1 MSEQQILHSREGN
14 EHFKEAVLIRDGYF
28 ITRYAVGQNG
38 SVRGDIL
45 TSRPDASLQDLF
57 DLSLHDLDEGTSGF
71 FGVSE
76 VDLEPILKGEEEV
89 PEAVREMLARHI
101 PENLVKLALVPSG
114 VRFNERI
121 NYHLQG
127 DREARAQIV
136 MALPAL
142 RIHFQEAATGG
153 QLRQLVD
160 ARKTPEPQLL
170 KQLKI
175 SAADFKQ
182 LRRLTAIQSK
192 AIRAGDASA
201 WKVLDFRQFHKLS
214 QFLTSNHV
222 VRTLDDVKTVAHAIA
237 TNEAVS
243 YQPAGGRMAYKALR
257 QAPLE
262 EWPSVC
268 ENLRSVPNQTA
279 DFKKALQG
287 AVCNAVTIHLLR
299 SQAPEIFKVVSG
311 AVPRIIDGEE
321 LESDIDIRAVQS
333 FCETLDQTAYNR
345 GFLRSAVDEVLGE
358 NFSLKKFREYSE
370 RWHHNQGRMREV
382 AMSIPAEV
390 SWKPMIGENEA
401 GGVTF
406 RELCSNRHLEKQG
419 RAQNNCVG
427 GYTDVL
433 IKATKDSIDLIFSV
447 EEAGEILST
456 VRVEARLGWGEKDY
470 SWRVGEHSAHSNDA
484 PCAKAGKAVKA
495 LIAHLEQIPARQVAA
510 YGRSMMRK
518 EGLPQR
524 VAKVMESQ
532 AANVFDP
539 ALPEKLLA
547 AHESVLPKRLRGLSP
562 AEWIGVVTAMN
573 VNLDLSEIT
582 TKFEK
587 MEQQFL
593 ELKEKEESYEHQP

>member
-28 ITRYAVGQNG
+28 IARYAVGQNG

-45 TSRPDASLQDLF
+45 TSRPDASLQALF

-89 PEAVREMLARHI
+89 PEAVREMFARHI
-101 PENLVKLALVPSG
+101 PEDLLKLALVPSG

-153 QLRQLVD
+153 LLRQLVD

-175 SAADFKQ
+175 SADDFKQ

-192 AIRAGDASA
+192 AIRSGDASA
-201 WKVLDFRQFHKLS
+201 WQVLDFRQLNGLS
-214 QFLTSNHV
+214 KFLTSNHV
-222 VRTLDDVKTVAHAIA
+222 VKTLDDVKTVAYAVA
-237 TNEAVS
+237 TNTAVS
-243 YQPAGGRMAYKALR
+243 YQAVGGRMARKALR

-268 ENLRSVPNQTA
+268 ENLRSVPSETA
-279 DFKKALQG
+279 DFKKSLTG
-287 AVCNAVTIHLLR
+287 AVGNAIAVHLLR
-299 SQAPEIFKVVSG
+299 SHAPEVFKVVNEV
-311 AVPRIIDGEE
+311 APRIIDGEE
-321 LESDIDIRAVQS
+321 LESDIEMRAVQS

-390 SWKPMIGENEA
+390 SWEPMVGKAAA
-401 GGVTF
+401 GGVSF
-406 RELCSNRHLEKQG
+406 RELCSNRDLEKQG

-433 IKATKDSIDLIFSV
+433 IKATKDNIDLIFSV
-447 EEAGEILST
+447 EEDGEILST
-456 VRVEARLGWGEKDY
+456 VRVEARLGWQEKNY
-470 SWRVGEHSAHSNDA
+470 SWSVGEHSAHSNNT
-484 PCAKAGKAVKA
+484 PCAKARTAVKA
-495 LIAHLEQIPARQVAA
+495 LIAQLEQIPARQVAA

-524 VAKVMESQ
+524 VAKIMQSQ
-532 AANVFDP
+532 GANVFDP
-539 ALPEKLLA
+539 DLPEKLLA

-562 AEWIGVVTAMN
+562 SEWIGVVAAMN
-573 VNLDLSEIT
+573 VDLDLSEIT
-582 TKFEK
+582 SKFEK

-593 ELKEKEESYEHQP
+593 ELKQKEESYEHQP